1 MAFQVRQSLVQV
13 TRAVLGPNHICSWD
27 GFQRDSVCI
36 EDAEL
41 IYLLAFLA
49 SLHLKPSRVSKVP
62 TFTVFP
68 LLLSIFF
75 FFFFK
80 GRKQGS

>member
-13 TRAVLGPNHICSWD
+13 TRVVLGPNHICSWGD
-27 GFQRDSVCI
+27 NGFQRDSVCI

-68 LLLSIFF
+68 LLLSIFS
-75 FFFFK
+75 FFK
-80 GRKQGS
+80 KGRR